1 MWVQFPALR
10 CPSSVISDG
19 RLHPCMPGILHQ
31 KMGMSLGCRLNVGEM
46 VRGRG
51 RPQERGVCI
60 SLGSGGPGVAFGAGG
75 GQDAL
80 PLSVP
85 VSLCPLRLGK
95 RFVDRRPWRWGW
107 GKDRLGLPASLPA
120 APQPLRLRVLH
131 PWPGAP
137 GAFPDRAFPVP
148 TPGGP
153 GPGRPQGSP
162 TIRETGPR
170 WVFVNLQPSEG
181 GASTCPSAR
190 REAVGL
196 LCRRAKG
203 AGPGAPLGFT
213 PAG

>member
-1 MWVQFPALR
+1 MEGAARRKGVSASPWAV
-10 CPSSVISDG
+10 
-19 RLHPCMPGILHQ
+19 
-31 KMGMSLGCRLNVGEM
+31 VG
-46 VRGRG
+46 
-51 RPQERGVCI
+51 
-60 SLGSGGPGVAFGAGG
+60 LGSHLVWG

-80 PLSVP
+80 PLSLP

-137 GAFPDRAFPVP
+137 GAFPDRAYPVP

-170 WVFVNLQPSEG
+170 WVFVNPQPSEG

-190 REAVGL
+190 REAAGVP
-196 LCRRAKG
+196 CRRAKG